1 MRSKVKISQI
11 TEFRLHYKYLL
22 FLHKKN
28 WLAVYRIDQPKV
40 THSDS
45 RTDFPLEGLTFEIN
59 EALFPLQKECGNRIW
74 KTGPGLLCYWQ
85 RGIFERVALGVKQ
98 GHTLIY
104 LINKSSMPNLIIMLI
119 PTSLWMDMQIQTKL
133 SSQL

>member
-1 MRSKVKISQI
+1 MLL
-11 TEFRLHYKYLL
+11 TE
-22 FLHKKN
+22 
-28 WLAVYRIDQPKV
+28 
-40 THSDS
+40 
-45 RTDFPLEGLTFEIN
+45 
-59 EALFPLQKECGNRIW
+59 
-74 KTGPGLLCYWQ
+74 
-85 RGIFERVALGVKQ
+85 GIFCRVALGVKQ